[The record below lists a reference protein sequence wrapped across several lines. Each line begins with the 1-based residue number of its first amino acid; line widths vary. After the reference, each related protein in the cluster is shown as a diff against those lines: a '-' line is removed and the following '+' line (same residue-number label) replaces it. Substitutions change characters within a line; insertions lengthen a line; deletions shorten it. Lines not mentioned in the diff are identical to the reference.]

1 MGQWS
6 IYAGLVV
13 RKGGWRQRGM
23 WDRSRSD
30 GGVNASV
37 MGNWGCVDR
46 WRAMAYGLSQSSLL
60 AGLGLELVGSIE
72 RDSDLMAMAMPI
84 VVVVTPIKG
93 CSVHGT
99 ISLNHALFN
108 KVVAI
113 ELCIAKLV
121 T

>member
-1 MGQWS
+1 
-6 IYAGLVV
+6 
-13 RKGGWRQRGM
+13 M

-37 MGNWGCVDR
+37 MGNRGCVNG
-46 WRAMAYGLSQSSLL
+46 WRAMAYGLSQSSLS

-72 RDSDLMAMAMPI
+72 GDSDLTAMATPI
-84 VVVVTPIKG
+84 GVVFTPIKG

-99 ISLNHALFN
+99 ISLNQALFD
-108 KVVAI
+108 KVAAV
-113 ELCIAKLV
+113 ELCIAKFV